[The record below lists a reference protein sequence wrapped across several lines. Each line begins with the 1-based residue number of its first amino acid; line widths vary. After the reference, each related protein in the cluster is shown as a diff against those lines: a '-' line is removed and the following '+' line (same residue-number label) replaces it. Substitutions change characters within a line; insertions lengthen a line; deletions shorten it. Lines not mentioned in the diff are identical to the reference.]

1 MQWLTGGVM
10 EFYCKYKYIITYR
23 YEMLNALP
31 PFYHENVEKMYH
43 LIKTAELKFS
53 KRVVI
58 SDDAKDLITKVSID
72 IS

>member
-1 MQWLTGGVM
+1 
-10 EFYCKYKYIITYR
+10 
-23 YEMLNALP
+23 MLNALP